1 LLCELLEAHELVLST
16 ALPTGTNDAR
26 SDQSWNCD
34 CAVGQV
40 VLTNDL
46 QRSAVSEHLTDRDI
60 SQILLQGYAKRVRE
74 YE

>member
-1 LLCELLEAHELVLST
+1 VESCRIKNKTLRDRA
-16 ALPTGTNDAR
+16 AAAR
-26 SDQSWNCD
+26 SDQSWNHD
-34 CAVGQV
+34 FAVGQV

-60 SQILLQGYAKRVRE
+60 SQTLLQGYANRVRE